1 MRARCPAS
9 SANLG
14 PGFDALALAL
24 NLYVEVEI
32 VEAEALH
39 VTTQGDGADLP
50 QDASHLAAVVARR
63 VLGHDNVAIT
73 VRSDI
78 PVARGLGSSAALA
91 AAAAAAAGAGDPLA
105 VATEV
110 DGHAENAAAS
120 VLGGLVAATVVNGA
134 PVARSLPID
143 ERLAFVVLIP
153 ERTLSTKDA
162 RAALRREVPLADA
175 AANLGRLGL
184 LIAGF
189 ANANLFAPAAMDD
202 ALHQPYRIPLFPES
216 AFLLRGLREG
226 GALGACWSGA
236 GSTLLAVT
244 MADDADRIRVIGE
257 ELLAH
262 YEVAGRSVRLELDRT
277 GLVTTDTE

>member
-24 NLYVEVEI
+24 NLYVDVEI
-32 VEAEALH
+32 VEADALS
-39 VTTQGDGADLP
+39 VTTIGAGSELP
-50 QDASHLAAVVARR
+50 QGPTHLAAVVARQ

-73 VRSDI
+73 VKSEI

-91 AAAAAAAGAGDPLA
+91 AAAAAAAGAADPLA

-120 VLGGLVAATVVNGA
+120 VLGGLVAATVVKGEA
-134 PVARSLPID
+134 VARSLPLD

-153 ERTLSTKDA
+153 ERTLSTKEA
-162 RAALRREVPLADA
+162 RAALKQEVPLHDA
-175 AANLGRLGL
+175 ASNLGKLAL

-189 ANANLFAPAAMDD
+189 ANADDFVPASMDD
-202 ALHQPYRIPLFPES
+202 TLHQPYRIPLFPES
-216 AFLLRGLREG
+216 EFIMRGLREG
-226 GALGACWSGA
+226 GALGSCWSGA

-244 MADDADRIRVIGE
+244 MASDADRIRVIGE

-262 YEVAGRSVRLELDRT
+262 YQVNGRAVRLELDRT
-277 GLVTTDTE
+277 GLVVTD

>member
-32 VEAEALH
+32 VAADALS
-39 VTTQGDGADLP
+39 VTTHGAGAELP
-50 QDASHLAAVVARR
+50 QDETHLAAIVARR
-63 VLGHDNVAIT
+63 VLGHDNIAIT

-91 AAAAAAAGAGDPLA
+91 AAAAAAAAAEDHHAIAP
-105 VATEV
+105 EV
-110 DGHAENAAAS
+110 DGPAENAAAS
-120 VLGGLVAATVVNGA
+120 VLGGLVAATVIGGA
-134 PVARSLPID
+134 PVARSLALD
-143 ERLAFVVLIP
+143 DRLAFVVLIP
-153 ERTLSTKDA
+153 ERRLSTKDA
-162 RAALRREVPLADA
+162 RAALRAEVPLADA
-175 AANLGRLGL
+175 ASNLGRLAL

-189 ANANLFAPAAMDD
+189 ANADEFAANAMDD

-216 AFLLRGLREG
+216 AFLMRGLREG

-244 MADDADRIRVIGE
+244 HVADADRIRVIGD

-262 YEVAGRSVRLELDRT
+262 YEVAGRAVRLEPDRT
-277 GLVTTDTE
+277 GLVVDQ

>member
-1 MRARCPAS
+1 MRAKCPCS

-24 NLYVEVEI
+24 QLYVEVEI
-32 VEAEALH
+32 NEADTLSITTEGEGVE
-39 VTTQGDGADLP
+39 LP
-50 QDASHLAAVVARR
+50 HGPTHLAAVIARE

-91 AAAAAAAGAGDPLA
+91 AAAAAAAGAADPLA
-105 VATEV
+105 VAAAV

-120 VLGGLVAATVVNGA
+120 VLGGLVAATMVDGA
-134 PVARSLPID
+134 PVARSLAID

-153 ERTLSTKDA
+153 ERMLSTKDA
-162 RAALRREVPLADA
+162 RAALHQEVSLADA

-189 ANANLFAPAAMDD
+189 ADATTFVAAAMDD
-202 ALHQPYRIPLFPES
+202 RLHQPFRIPLFPES
-216 AFLLRGLREG
+216 EPLMRGLLG
-226 GALGACWSGA
+226 AGALASCWSGA

-244 MADDADRIRVIGE
+244 TSDTADAVRAAGE
-257 ELLAH
+257 SLLA
-262 YEVAGRSVRLELDRT
+262 EANVNGRSLRLEPDRT
-277 GLVTTDTE
+277 GLVVSE

>member
-1 MRARCPAS
+1 MRARCPCS

-24 NLYVEVEI
+24 NLYVEVS
-32 VEAEALH
+32 VEPADALAI
-39 VTTQGDGADLP
+39 TTEGEGADFP
-50 QDASHLAAVVARR
+50 QGPEHMSAAIARD

-73 VRSDI
+73 VRSEI

-91 AAAAAAAGAGDPLA
+91 AATAAAAGASDPLA
-105 VATEV
+105 IATRI

-120 VLGGLVAATVVNGA
+120 VLGGLVVGTVVDGQ
-134 PVARSLPID
+134 PVAERLEVD
-143 ERLAFVVLIP
+143 DRLAFVVVIP
-153 ERTLSTKDA
+153 ERMLSTRDA
-162 RAALRREVPLADA
+162 RAALEPEVPLHDA

-189 ANANLFAPAAMDD
+189 ANADRFSPYAMQD

-216 AFLLRGLREG
+216 EPIMRGLVEA

-236 GSTLLAVT
+236 GSTLLAVA
-244 MADDADRIRVIGE
+244 MAGDADAVC
-257 ELLAH
+257 A
-262 YEVAGRSVRLELDRT
+262 AGTDMLSETGVNGRALRLEVDRT
-277 GLVTTDTE
+277 GLQILD

>member
-24 NLYVEVEI
+24 NLYVDVEI
-32 VEAEALH
+32 VEADALS
-39 VTTQGDGADLP
+39 VTTQGAGAELP
-50 QDASHLAAVVARR
+50 QGPTHLAAVVARR

-91 AAAAAAAGAGDPLA
+91 AAAAAAAGAEDPLA
-105 VATEV
+105 IATEV

-120 VLGGLVAATVVNGA
+120 VLGGLVAATVA
-134 PVARSLPID
+134 KDQPVARSLALD

-153 ERTLSTKDA
+153 ERTLSTKEA
-162 RAALRREVPLADA
+162 RAALKQDVPLKDA
-175 AANLGRLGL
+175 AANLGRLAL

-189 ANANLFAPAAMDD
+189 ANADDFALCAMDD

-216 AFLLRGLREG
+216 EFIMRGLREG

-244 MADDADRIRVIGE
+244 MASDADRIRVIGE

-262 YEVAGRSVRLELDRT
+262 YAVAGRSLRLEPDRT
-277 GLVTTDTE
+277 GLVVSS

>member
-24 NLYVEVEI
+24 NLYVDVEI
-32 VEAEALH
+32 VEADALS
-39 VTTQGDGADLP
+39 VTTHGAGAELP
-50 QDASHLAAVVARR
+50 QDATHLAAVVAKQ
-63 VLGHDNVAIT
+63 VLGHDNIAIT

-91 AAAAAAAGAGDPLA
+91 AAAAAAAGSADPLA
-105 VATEV
+105 VATAV

-120 VLGGLVAATVVNGA
+120 VLGGLVAATVVNGEA
-134 PVARSLPID
+134 VARSLALD

-153 ERTLSTKDA
+153 DRMLSTKDA
-162 RAALRREVPLADA
+162 RAALRAEVPLADA
-175 AANLGRLGL
+175 ASNLGKLAL

-189 ANANLFAPAAMDD
+189 ANADDFAPSAMNDT
-202 ALHQPYRIPLFPES
+202 LHQPYRIPLFPES
-216 AFLLRGLREG
+216 EFVMRGLREG

-244 MADDADRIRVIGE
+244 MASDADRIRVIGE

-262 YEVAGRSVRLELDRT
+262 YEVAGRSVRLEPDRT
-277 GLVTTDTE
+277 GLVVSN

>member
-1 MRARCPAS
+1 VRAKCPCS

-24 NLYVEVEI
+24 QLYVEVEI
-32 VEAEALH
+32 NEADTLSITTEGEGVE
-39 VTTQGDGADLP
+39 LP
-50 QDASHLAAVVARR
+50 HGPTHLAAVIARE

-91 AAAAAAAGAGDPLA
+91 AAAAAAAGAADPLA
-105 VATEV
+105 VAAAV

-120 VLGGLVAATVVNGA
+120 VLGGLVAATMVDGA
-134 PVARSLPID
+134 PVARSLAID

-153 ERTLSTKDA
+153 ERMLSTKDA
-162 RAALRREVPLADA
+162 RAALHQEVSLADA

-189 ANANLFAPAAMDD
+189 ADATTFVAAAMDD
-202 ALHQPYRIPLFPES
+202 RLHQPFRIPLFPES
-216 AFLLRGLREG
+216 EPLMRGLLG
-226 GALGACWSGA
+226 AGALASCWSGA

-244 MADDADRIRVIGE
+244 TSDTADAVRAAGE
-257 ELLAH
+257 SLLA
-262 YEVAGRSVRLELDRT
+262 EANVNGRSLRLEPDRT
-277 GLVTTDTE
+277 GLVVSE

>member
-1 MRARCPAS
+1 MRARCPCS

-24 NLYVEVEI
+24 NLYVDVEI
-32 VEAEALH
+32 VEADSLTIKTE
-39 VTTQGDGADLP
+39 GAGAELP
-50 QDASHLAAVVARR
+50 QGPTHLAAVVARQ

-91 AAAAAAAGAGDPLA
+91 AAAAAAAGASDPLA
-105 VATEV
+105 IATQV

-120 VLGGLVAATVVNGA
+120 VLGGLVGATVVDGA
-134 PVARSLPID
+134 PVARSLALD
-143 ERLAFVVLIP
+143 DRLAFVALIP
-153 ERTLSTKDA
+153 ERMLSTKDA
-162 RAALRREVPLADA
+162 RAALRQEVPLKDA
-175 AANLGRLGL
+175 AANLGRLAV

-189 ANANLFAPAAMDD
+189 ANADLFSPHAMDD

-216 AFLLRGLREG
+216 AGLMDGLRAA

-236 GSTLLAVT
+236 GSTILAVT
-244 MADDADRIRVIGE
+244 TTDAANAVRAAGE
-257 ELLAH
+257 SLLAAAS
-262 YEVAGRSVRLELDRT
+262 VNGRSLRLEPDRD
-277 GLVTTDTE
+277 GLVVTH

>member
-14 PGFDALALAL
+14 PGFDALALAV
-24 NLYVEVEI
+24 NLYVEVDI
-32 VEAEALH
+32 VEADALS
-39 VTTQGDGADLP
+39 VTTQGDGAELP
-50 QDASHLAAVVARR
+50 QDASHLAAVVARQ

-73 VRSDI
+73 VRSEI

-91 AAAAAAAGAGDPLA
+91 AAAAAAAGAEDPLA
-105 VATEV
+105 IATQV

-120 VLGGLVAATVVNGA
+120 VLGGLVAATVIKGEA
-134 PVARSLPID
+134 VARPLALD
-143 ERLAFVVLIP
+143 DRLAFVVLIP
-153 ERTLSTKDA
+153 ERRLSTKDA
-162 RAALRREVPLADA
+162 RAALRQDVPLADA
-175 AANLGRLGL
+175 ASNLGRLAL

-189 ANANLFAPAAMDD
+189 ANADDFTAGAMDD
-202 ALHQPYRIPLFPES
+202 TLHQPYRIPLFPES
-216 AFLLRGLREG
+216 EFLMRGLREG

-244 MADDADRIRVIGE
+244 MASEADRVRVIGE

-262 YEVAGRSVRLELDRT
+262 YDVAGRSLRLSPDRT
-277 GLVTTDTE
+277 GLTVEH